1 MPARAD
7 RLVLS
12 LLIFASVALI
22 VLCGSRALAQPA
34 AAVPGPAPIPAAAA
48 AIPLD
53 PDLAT
58 QAYLDTLPAE
68 ARASSDAYFEGGYWL
83 QLWDFLLA
91 SGIGVL
97 LLHSGVSAK
106 MRDRAARITRVRFVH
121 TAVYWLMYLVA
132 TGLLTFPMTIY
143 ESFVRE
149 HGYGLSNMTFG
160 AWLADDLK
168 GLAIAAALGALG
180 VPALYAIVRRARQ
193 TWWIWGS
200 LAVIA
205 FLTFGIAIAPVFIA
219 PVFNKYVA
227 VQDERVRGPILALA
241 RASGIG
247 ARDVYEFDA
256 SRQSKRVSANVSG
269 FGSTLRISLNDNL
282 MNRSSLPEIEA
293 VMGHEMGHYV
303 LNHIPKA
310 ILELG
315 LVIVLGF
322 AFVRL
327 TFERLRARYAT
338 RWKVDG
344 LDDPAGLPLFAL
356 LFGAYMFVMTPV
368 VNTIVRTQEAEADI
382 FGLNAARQPDGMAMV
397 ALKLA
402 EYRKLGP
409 GPIEELVFFDHPS
422 GRNRIHMAMQWKA
435 EHVGATPL
443 QPIESEPTPI
453 TTAHCGVAAGGASI
467 PTNPPRRSPAPLSAE
482 AMPLSPAPAR

>member
-12 LLIFASVALI
+12 LLVFAFVGLI

-34 AAVPGPAPIPAAAA
+34 APVPDPASIPAAAA

-58 QAYLDTLPAE
+58 QAYLDTLPAA

-83 QLWDFLLA
+83 QLWDFLIA
-91 SGIGVL
+91 SGVGVL

-106 MRDRAARITRVRFVH
+106 MRDRAARVTRVRFVH

-132 TGLLTFPMTIY
+132 TGLLTLPMTMY

-149 HGYGLSNMTFG
+149 HGYGLSNMTFA

-168 GLAIAAALGALG
+168 GLAIAAIVGAIF
-180 VPALYAIVRRARQ
+180 VPVLYAIVRRART
-193 TWWIWGS
+193 TWWVWGAVAS
-200 LAVIA
+200 IGLVTFALA
-205 FLTFGIAIAPVFIA
+205 LAPVFVA
-219 PVFNKYVA
+219 PLFNEYVA

-241 RASGIG
+241 RANGIG

-269 FGSTLRISLNDNL
+269 FGGTMRISLNDNL
-282 MNRSSLPEIEA
+282 LNRATLPEIEA

-303 LNHIPKA
+303 LDHIPKA
-310 ILELG
+310 IMELG

-322 AFVRL
+322 AFVRV
-327 TFERLRARYAT
+327 TFERLRARYAP

-344 LDDPAGLPLFAL
+344 VDDPAGLPLFAL
-356 LFGAYMFVMTPV
+356 LFGAYMFAMTPV
-368 VNTIVRTQEAEADI
+368 VNTIIRTQEAEADI
-382 FGLNAARQPDGMAMV
+382 FGLNAARQPDGVATV

-402 EYRKLGP
+402 EYRKLSP
-409 GPIEELVFFDHPS
+409 GPFEELVFFDHPS

-443 QPIESEPTPI
+443 QPIESGRT
-453 TTAHCGVAAGGASI
+453 
-467 PTNPPRRSPAPLSAE
+467 R
-482 AMPLSPAPAR
+482 